1 MTKCLLQDEEEEA
14 PDEEEVL
21 FNLDS
26 NKSAKAIIL
35 EPLVEGK
42 HLQMELDTGAS
53 VSVIPQKFWEEKFS
67 EVKLETSTMVLKT
80 YTGEA
85 LQVLGEAAV
94 KVQYGKQEAKLP
106 VVVVSGN
113 GPALLGRN
121 WLHAI
126 KLNWR
131 YTKHVCCGVEDL
143 LKKHAS
149 LFNEGLGTLKGINAR
164 LIIKTDTIP
173 KFLKP
178 RSVPYALRDVIE
190 KELERLEKLGVI
202 EKVNHSEWATPIVP
216 VPKPDG
222 STRICGDYKV
232 TINPQMSVDQYP
244 LPKVDDLLAEL
255 AGGKEFIKLDLTHAY
270 QQVLLELESQKY
282 LTINTHRG
290 LYQYK
295 RMPFG
300 IASAPAVFQQ
310 IMEKVLQG
318 IPKVVCYLEDVL
330 VTGCNREEHL
340 QNLKQVLERLEEHG
354 LRLKKSKCTFMQK
367 SVEYLGFLIDAEGIH
382 ASPFKIDAILRA
394 QQPKDVKQL
403 RSFLGLVNYYGR
415 FIPDLA
421 SCQGSLSP

>member
-1 MTKCLLQDEEEEA
+1 M
-14 PDEEEVL
+14 
-21 FNLDS
+21 
-26 NKSAKAIIL
+26 
-35 EPLVEGK
+35 
-42 HLQMELDTGAS
+42 
-53 VSVIPQKFWEEKFS
+53 
-67 EVKLETSTMVLKT
+67 
-80 YTGEA
+80 
-85 LQVLGEAAV
+85 
-94 KVQYGKQEAKLP
+94 
-106 VVVVSGN
+106 VVSGN

-282 LTINTHRG
+282 LTINTHLWALPIQEDAIWYCLSPSSFPADNG
-290 LYQYK
+290 K
-295 RMPFG
+295 G
-300 IASAPAVFQQ
+300 IARNT
-310 IMEKVLQG
+310 QG
-318 IPKVVCYLEDVL
+318 CLLFGRCASD
-330 VTGCNREEHL
+330 
-340 QNLKQVLERLEEHG
+340 RL
-354 LRLKKSKCTFMQK
+354 
-367 SVEYLGFLIDAEGIH
+367 
-382 ASPFKIDAILRA
+382 
-394 QQPKDVKQL
+394 
-403 RSFLGLVNYYGR
+403 
-415 FIPDLA
+415 
-421 SCQGSLSP
+421 